1 MKTIIITLACFS
13 AMLSS
18 LVAAGGGEDIVAELE
33 GWTVRISS
41 GGGSEG
47 YVEKR
52 VGDTQYHG
60 RIGFNYFWDYY
71 MILKSFPRSK
81 NNKKTTVWIIDE
93 NDRDEKNPAY
103 LDPERA
109 LPLFHLMLLNH
120 RMRISSDHPEQLEK
134 ELNTNPPLPKTLM
147 PNGNFEFRVFPHKII
162 RNEQGGATYV
172 YPE

>member
-1 MKTIIITLACFS
+1 MKTIIITLACF
-13 AMLSS
+13 ATMLSS
-18 LVAAGGGEDIVAELE
+18 LVAGGGGEDIVAEVE

-47 YVEKR
+47 YIEKQ
-52 VGDTQYHG
+52 VGDTHYHG

-71 MILKSFPRSK
+71 TVLKSFPRSK

-93 NDRDEKNPAY
+93 NDPNEKNPAY

-109 LPLFHLMLLNH
+109 LPIFHLMLLNH
-120 RMRISSDHPEQLEK
+120 RRKISSDHPERLEK
-134 ELNTNPPLPKTLM
+134 ELNTHPPLPKEFI
-147 PNGNFEFRVFPHKII
+147 PNGNFAFRAFPHKII
-162 RNEQGGATYV
+162 KDEHGNATYA